1 MCKNIILMTL
11 LLLITLRLCVDR
23 RYREGLEDGD
33 EALELAGTNGGRT
46 RRHDDQVDRKVSNTK
61 HDTGIVQKLIS
72 TL

>member
-1 MCKNIILMTL
+1 MCKDMLLMTL
-11 LLLITLRLCVDR
+11 LLLITLRLYVDR
-23 RYREGLEDGD
+23 RCREGLEDGD

-46 RRHDDQVDRKVSNTK
+46 RRHDDRTDSKVSSTQ

>member
-23 RYREGLEDGD
+23 RYREGLENGD
-33 EALELAGTNGGRT
+33 EPLELAGTNGGRT
-46 RRHDDQVDRKVSNTK
+46 QRHDDQADSKVSNTQ

>member
-1 MCKNIILMTL
+1 MCKDMLLITL
-11 LLLITLRLCVDR
+11 LLLITLRLCFDR
-23 RYREGLEDGD
+23 RCKEGLKDGD

-46 RRHDDQVDRKVSNTK
+46 QRHDDRADSKVSNTQ

>member
-1 MCKNIILMTL
+1 MK
-11 LLLITLRLCVDR
+11 
-23 RYREGLEDGD
+23 DGD

-46 RRHDDQVDRKVSNTK
+46 QRHDDQADSKVSNTQ

>member
-1 MCKNIILMTL
+1 MCKNILLMTL
-11 LLLITLRLCVDR
+11 LLLITLRLYVDCR
-23 RYREGLEDGD
+23 CKEGLEDGD

-46 RRHDDQVDRKVSNTK
+46 QRHDDRADSKVSNTQ

>member
-46 RRHDDQVDRKVSNTK
+46 RRHDDRAYRKVSNTQ
-61 HDTGIVQKLIS
+61 HDTGIVQKIIS